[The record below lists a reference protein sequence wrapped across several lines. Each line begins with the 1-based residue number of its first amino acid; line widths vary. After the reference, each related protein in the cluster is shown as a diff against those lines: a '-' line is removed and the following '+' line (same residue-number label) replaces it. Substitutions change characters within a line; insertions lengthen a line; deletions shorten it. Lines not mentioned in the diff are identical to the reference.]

1 MRIVKPKA
9 GFLWNTFRHDL
20 SWQKS
25 VYWGHGCCPRPD
37 SWQVLVPGGVIGK
50 WGINLIC
57 SVSSIFI
64 KSLCASWAETHAWWL
79 CRLSQQWDWYQIQS
93 VRAKPVW
100 YMLGI
105 PVHTVHERQSI
116 TNHYC
121 YLRSDTRCYST
132 VERTT
137 SSSVLDAKVVLKS

>member
-79 CRLSQQWDWYQIQS
+79 CRLSQQWDWYQIRVLELNLSDTCWVYQYIQ
-93 VRAKPVW
+93 
-100 YMLGI
+100 YMKDKVLL
-105 PVHTVHERQSI
+105 S
-116 TNHYC
+116 NHYC
-121 YLRSDTRCYST
+121 YLRSDTST